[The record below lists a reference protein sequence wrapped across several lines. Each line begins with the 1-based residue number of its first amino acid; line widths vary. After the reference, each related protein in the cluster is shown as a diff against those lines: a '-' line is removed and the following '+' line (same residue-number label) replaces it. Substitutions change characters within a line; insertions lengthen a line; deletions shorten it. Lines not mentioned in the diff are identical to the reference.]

1 MEVIYPC
8 CCRLDVHKSRVI
20 LIGATQVASVLS
32 HLSKSSLPSQ
42 ISEYAGILS
51 ATNNQRAGVYIGD
64 KK

>member
-1 MEVIYPC
+1 MEVFYPC
-8 CCRLDVHKSRVI
+8 CCRLDVHKSLVI

-32 HLSKSSLPSQ
+32 HLSKSFGQ